1 MCCIWTRPPAT
12 AHTQTSRFGLHRG
25 NHYGYYRSRSLYFF
39 LIGHFSC
46 RAATFPRPPPRGS
59 SELSSVKGW
68 YSMATWY
75 FYNNLSRYL
84 KKDSFLSLILRN
96 ANNKA
101 FSLGSQIVSIE
112 DFRRSSLLCFSLIT
126 WLNLLFQ
133 WTSTRKATL
142 IEKNLSILYQ
152 KVLFRIFHQEQTPFQ

>member
-1 MCCIWTRPPAT
+1 MCCIRTRPPAI

-25 NHYGYYRSRSLYFF
+25 NHYGYYRSRLLYFF
-39 LIGHFSC
+39 LIGHFPC

-68 YSMATWY
+68 YSIVTWY

-84 KKDSFLSLILRN
+84 KKDEFLSLILRN
-96 ANNKA
+96 VNNKA
-101 FSLGSQIVSIE
+101 FSLGFQIVSIE
-112 DFRRSSLLCFSLIT
+112 DLRRSFLLCFSLIT

-142 IEKNLSILYQ
+142 IEKNL
-152 KVLFRIFHQEQTPFQ
+152 

>member
-25 NHYGYYRSRSLYFF
+25 NHYGYYCSRLLYFF
-39 LIGHFSC
+39 LIGHFPC

-68 YSMATWY
+68 YSIATWY
-75 FYNNLSRYL
+75 FYKNLSRYL
-84 KKDSFLSLILRN
+84 KKDEFLSLILRN

-112 DFRRSSLLCFSLIT
+112 DLRRSSLLCFSLIT